1 MMMIFFPAS
10 LSFWTILLDFQDK
23 GTGGIHQ
30 MKSIFLN
37 DLINVPGH
45 AVGSDDHGPFRDC
58 LKFFRRIE
66 DRDAF
71 FLQIMDHLFVVNDGS
86 VGVNGANAL
95 LHLFINRIYGPLHAK
110 AKACGLQLGSLS
122 CFLTLPIQFLD
133 GLDHLINI
141 HMGCIQVNG
150 ILRLF

>member
-1 MMMIFFPAS
+1 
-10 LSFWTILLDFQDK
+10 
-23 GTGGIHQ
+23 
-30 MKSIFLN
+30 MKSVFLN

-110 AKACGLQLGSLS
+110 AKACGLRSDHFHASLRS
-122 CFLTLPIQFLD
+122 RYSFLMASTTSSIFIWD
-133 GLDHLINI
+133 
-141 HMGCIQVNG
+141 VS
-150 ILRLF
+150 R